1 MGYTS
6 IGYHFG
12 VLNRRSQAFIS
23 CACQPWQLSY
33 AEYVILVE
41 LYRGDGRSQDDICKS
56 LTADK
61 ALIARNVKT
70 LEAKGYIRRRQD
82 NADRRFK
89 YIYLTE
95 KAKRIQSVL
104 LGILQRWIH
113 ETTKGMDPVL
123 IKQTIQGLQA
133 VARNAANLSIETL
146 AAGKGELEK

>member
-1 MGYTS
+1 MDYTS

-23 CACQPWQLSY
+23 YACQPWHLSY

-41 LYRGDGRSQDDICKS
+41 LYRSDGRSQDDVCKS

-70 LEAKGYIRRRQD
+70 LEAKGYIRRKQD
-82 NADRRFK
+82 DADRRFK

-95 KAKRIQSVL
+95 KAQRIRQVL
-104 LGILQRWIH
+104 LDILQRWIH
-113 ETTKGMDPVL
+113 ETTKGMDLAL
-123 IKQTIQGLQA
+123 IEQTIQGLQIA
-133 VARNAANLSIETL
+133 ARNAANLSIESIADT
-146 AAGKGELEK
+146 KGETGK